1 MKYLPKRIGNAKP
14 QHVAFVS
21 SQKKEVIINI
31 YKTKKNEFPD
41 MKYKDLIQVVSQ
53 ISGVGKNT
61 VGSTISE
68 YKNTGLLKSSN
79 KKKNRTFII
88 QKIDDF
94 EKNAIRRKIYDFWLK
109 REIPTLNK
117 ILTAVNTDQDLP
129 NLSLTPLYSLMK

>member
-1 MKYLPKRIGNAKP
+1 
-14 QHVAFVS
+14 
-21 SQKKEVIINI
+21 
-31 YKTKKNEFPD
+31 

-88 QKIDDF
+88 QKIDGF